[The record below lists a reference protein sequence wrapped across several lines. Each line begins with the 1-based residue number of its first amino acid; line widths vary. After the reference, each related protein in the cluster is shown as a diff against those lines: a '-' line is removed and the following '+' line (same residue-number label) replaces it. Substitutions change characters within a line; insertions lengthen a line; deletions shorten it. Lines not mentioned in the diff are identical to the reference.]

1 MDESTV
7 NDGPEIVADESKPVE
22 AELSAVGVVKSTTS
36 GRIRLQLRPE
46 FRTPE
51 AMAKIRTQLEQD
63 ERVNEVTI
71 NERTGSV
78 TVKFSSQHSGHSVL
92 SKAIQEAELVGSAAF
107 DLPEDEEGEA
117 EAGGGDGGGGTYGK
131 LDQQAADLMEKLDMA
146 IYRRSGGR
154 IHTRGRAIPLA
165 IAGMGVAQMAI
176 YGISLEMLP
185 GPLLIWLAHDIHHRF
200 EKEHE
205 KVLAAEEQIDQER
218 EKAKADAAK
227 AADASSSLAGAAAPA
242 AA

>member
-1 MDESTV
+1 MKSTV
-7 NDGPEIVADESKPVE
+7 NDGPEIVVDEGKPVE
-22 AELSAVGVVKSTTS
+22 EELAAVGIVKSTTK

-46 FRTPE
+46 YRTPE
-51 AMAKIRTQLEQD
+51 AMGKIRAELEKD
-63 ERVNEVTI
+63 ERVEEVTI

-78 TVKFSSQHSGHSVL
+78 TIKYSSEHSGHSL
-92 SKAIQEAELVGSAAF
+92 LWGAIQEAELIGEAAF
-107 DLPEDEEGEA
+107 DMPEDEEGEA
-117 EAGGGDGGGGTYGK
+117 EGGGGGTYGK

-154 IHTRGRAIPLA
+154 IHTRGRAFPLA
-165 IAGMGVAQMAI
+165 IAGLGVAQMAI

-185 GPLLIWLAHDIHHRF
+185 GPLLIWLAHDIHRRF

-205 KVLAAEEQIDQER
+205 KVLAAEEQLDQER

-227 AADASSSLAGAAAPA
+227 TADASSSLAGAAPA